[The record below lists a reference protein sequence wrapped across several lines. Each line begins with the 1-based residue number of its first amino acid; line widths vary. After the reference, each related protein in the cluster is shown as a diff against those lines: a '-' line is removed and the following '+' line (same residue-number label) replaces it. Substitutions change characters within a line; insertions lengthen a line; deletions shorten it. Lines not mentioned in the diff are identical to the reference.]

1 MPVRILASKPRQG
14 DMTEVTLYDAGLRLT
29 ATVADSML
37 ASDLSGP
44 FLQSIMDRERERIG
58 RAKAVTMPGDAS

>member
-1 MPVRILASKPRQG
+1 
-14 DMTEVTLYDAGLRLT
+14 MTEVTLYDAGLRLT

-58 RAKAVTMPGDAS
+58 RAKAVAMPGGAS